1 MDQETMALT
10 QKERDRLDLLKQ
22 AQRKQIT
29 QRKAAEQMQVSER
42 WVRELLR
49 RMKTEKDRVVVHK
62 LRGRPSHRRRSAE
75 ERDRIVKILSDP
87 RYAGYGPTLA
97 AERLQEKHG
106 VRIGREALRQLMI
119 QAGLWRARARPA
131 EAIHAWRPRRSQF
144 GELVQWDSSTHDWLE
159 GRGPQMKLIRLIDDA
174 TSRSLLQFVEHDSV
188 EENFGL
194 LERWL
199 RRFGRMHCCYTD
211 KAALF
216 VTTEK
221 HRRDRPGQEVPA
233 REMLPTQIGRALQ
246 ELGILHLTAHSPQ
259 AKGRV
264 ERAFATDQDRLVKNL
279 RDKGVRT
286 LAQANR
292 YLEQVYEPW
301 CEAHCTVP
309 PADPED
315 AHRPLERQHDLAAI
329 LSLVQPHQ
337 VYGDYTVQILRH
349 KYRIL
354 PADIVPGLRGACVR
368 VEHRLDGSLAISFQ
382 GQPLRFELC
391 APVPQPTIALDHPVR
406 DRQATLRAH
415 QTPWGQN
422 YNRMPD
428 LPLWKAAKA
437 RG

>member
-22 AQRKQIT
+22 AQRKQIP
-29 QRKAAEQMQVSER
+29 QRKAAAQMEVSER
-42 WVRELLR
+42 WVRKMLQ

-62 LRGRPSHRRRSAE
+62 LRGRPSNRRMSAE
-75 ERDRIVKILSDP
+75 LRDRIVKILSDP
-87 RYAGYGPTLA
+87 IYAGYGPTLA
-97 AERLQEKHG
+97 SERLKHKHQ
-106 VRIGREALRQLMI
+106 ITMGREALRKLMI
-119 QAGLWRARARPA
+119 QAGLWRPRRCKP

-174 TSRSLLQFVEHDSV
+174 TSRSLMRFVEHDSV
-188 EENFGL
+188 EENFRL
-194 LERWL
+194 LQRWL
-199 RRFGRMHCCYTD
+199 HKFGRMQCCYTD

-221 HRRDRPGQEVPA
+221 RRRDRPGEEVPA
-233 REMLPTQIGRALQ
+233 REMPPTQIGRALK
-246 ELGILHLTAHSPQ
+246 ELGILHTTAHSPQ

-286 LAQANR
+286 LEQANR
-292 YLEQVYEPW
+292 YLEEVYEPW
-301 CEAHCTVP
+301 WETHCTVTP
-309 PADPED
+309 VDSADG
-315 AHRPLERQHDLAAI
+315 HRPLQQQHDLASI
-329 LSLVQPHQ
+329 LSIVQPHQ

-354 PADIVPGLRGACVR
+354 PEAIVAGLRGASVR
-368 VEHRLDGSLAISFQ
+368 VEHRLDGSLAMSVQ
-382 GQPLRFELC
+382 GTALRFELC
-391 APVPQPTIALDHPVR
+391 APTQTPAVSLDPPVR
-406 DRQATLRAH
+406 DRKATIRSH
-415 QTPWGQN
+415 QTPWGKD
-422 YNRMPD
+422 YDRMKD
-428 LPLWKAAKA
+428 IPLWRAAKA

>member
-1 MDQETMALT
+1 
-10 QKERDRLDLLKQ
+10 
-22 AQRKQIT
+22 
-29 QRKAAEQMQVSER
+29 MQVSER

-62 LRGRPSHRRRSAE
+62 LRGRPSNRRMSAE
-75 ERDRIVKILSDP
+75 LRDRIVKILSDP
-87 RYAGYGPTLA
+87 VYAGYGPTLA
-97 AERLQEKHG
+97 AERLEEKHHL
-106 VRIGREALRQLMI
+106 RIGREALRQLMI
-119 QAGLWRARARPA
+119 LVGLWRPLRRKP

-174 TSRSLLQFVEHDSV
+174 TSRSLMRFVAHDSV

-194 LERWL
+194 LARWL
-199 RRFGRMHCCYTD
+199 RRFGRMRCCYTD

-221 HRRDRPGQEVPA
+221 HRRDRPGEEVPA
-233 REMLPTQIGRALQ
+233 REMPPTQIGRALQ
-246 ELGILHLTAHSPQ
+246 ELGILHITAHSPQ

-264 ERAFATDQDRLVKNL
+264 ERAFGTDQDRLVKNL

-286 LAQANR
+286 LEQANR
-292 YLEQVYEPW
+292 YLEQVYQPW
-301 CEAHCTVP
+301 WEAHCTVL
-309 PADPED
+309 PADPGD
-315 AHRPLERQHDLAAI
+315 AHRPLERQHDLSAI

-354 PADIVPGLRGACVR
+354 PPDIVPGLRGATVR
-368 VEHRLDGSLAISFQ
+368 VEHRLDGNLAISFQ
-382 GQPLRFELC
+382 GKALRFELC
-391 APVPQPTIALDHPVR
+391 APTQKPAVVLDQPVR
-406 DRQATLRAH
+406 DRPATLRSH
-415 QTPWGQN
+415 QTPWGKN
-422 YNRMPD
+422 YDRMPD
-428 LPLWKAAKA
+428 IPLWKAAKA